1 MLHIN
6 LYCVGKVKEQYLRN
20 AIDEYLKRIS
30 KYCSISIIE
39 LPDKPIPEK
48 SNSTLESQIIEA
60 ESNEIINKLNMSSYK
75 ISLDLTGKQYTSEE
89 FAEKIDKI
97 QLSNSTISFIIG
109 GSLGLSDD
117 LKRICN
123 EKVSFSKMTFP
134 HQLMRVIFLEQLFR
148 SFKINNNEKYHH

>member
-6 LYCVGKVKEQYLRN
+6 LYCVGKVKEQYLRD

-75 ISLDLTGKQYTSEE
+75 IALDLTGKQYTSEE
-89 FAEKIDKI
+89 FAEKINKI

-123 EKVSFSKMTFP
+123 EKISFSKMTFP

>member
-6 LYCVGKVKEQYLRN
+6 LYCVGKVKEQYLRD

-39 LPDKPIPEK
+39 LPDKPISEK
-48 SNSTLESQIIEA
+48 SNSTLETQIIEA

-75 ISLDLTGKQYTSEE
+75 IALDLTGKQYTSEE
-89 FAEKIDKI
+89 FAEKINKI

-123 EKVSFSKMTFP
+123 EKISFSKMTFP

>member
-6 LYCVGKVKEQYLRN
+6 LYCVGKVKEQYLRD

-60 ESNEIINKLNMSSYK
+60 ESNGIINKINISSYK
-75 ISLDLTGKQYTSEE
+75 IALDLTGKQYTSEE
-89 FAEKIDKI
+89 FAEKITKI

-123 EKVSFSKMTFP
+123 EKISFSKMTFP

>member
-6 LYCVGKVKEQYLRN
+6 LYCVGKVKEQYLRD

-48 SNSTLESQIIEA
+48 SNSTLESQIIAA

-75 ISLDLTGKQYTSEE
+75 IALDLTGKQYTSEE
-89 FAEKIDKI
+89 FAEKINKI

>member
-6 LYCVGKVKEQYLRN
+6 LYCVGKVKEQHLRD

-75 ISLDLTGKQYTSEE
+75 IALDVTGKQYTSEE
-89 FAEKIDKI
+89 FAEKINKI

-123 EKVSFSKMTFP
+123 EKISFSKMTFP

>member
-6 LYCVGKVKEQYLRN
+6 LYCVGKVKEQYLRD

-75 ISLDLTGKQYTSEE
+75 IALDVTGKQYTSEE
-89 FAEKIDKI
+89 FAEKITKI

-123 EKVSFSKMTFP
+123 EKISFSKMTFP

>member
-6 LYCVGKVKEQYLRN
+6 IYCVGKVKEQYLRD

-123 EKVSFSKMTFP
+123 EKISFSKMTFP

>member
-6 LYCVGKVKEQYLRN
+6 LYCVGKVKEQHLRD

-75 ISLDLTGKQYTSEE
+75 IALDLTGKQYTSEE
-89 FAEKIDKI
+89 FAEKINKI

-123 EKVSFSKMTFP
+123 EKISFSKMTFP

>member
-6 LYCVGKVKEQYLRN
+6 LYCVGKVKEQYLRD

-60 ESNEIINKLNMSSYK
+60 ESNEIINKINMSSYK
-75 ISLDLTGKQYTSEE
+75 IALDLTGKQYTSEE
-89 FAEKIDKI
+89 FAEKINKI

-123 EKVSFSKMTFP
+123 EKISFSKMTFP

>member
-6 LYCVGKVKEQYLRN
+6 LYCVGKVKEQYLRD

-39 LPDKPIPEK
+39 LRDKPIPEK

-75 ISLDLTGKQYTSEE
+75 IALDVTGKQYTSEE
-89 FAEKIDKI
+89 FAEKINKI
-97 QLSNSTISFIIG
+97 KLSNSTISFIIG

-123 EKVSFSKMTFP
+123 EKISFSKMTFP

>member
-6 LYCVGKVKEQYLRN
+6 LYCVGKVKEQHLRD

-39 LPDKPIPEK
+39 LPDKPISEK
-48 SNSTLESQIIEA
+48 SNSTLETQIIEA

-75 ISLDLTGKQYTSEE
+75 IALDVTGKQYTSEE
-89 FAEKIDKI
+89 FAEKINKI

-123 EKVSFSKMTFP
+123 EKISFSKMTFP

>member
-6 LYCVGKVKEQYLRN
+6 LYCVGKVKEQYLRD
-20 AIDEYLKRIS
+20 AIDEYLKRIG

-48 SNSTLESQIIEA
+48 SNSTLESQIIAA
-60 ESNEIINKLNMSSYK
+60 ESNEIINKINMSSYK
-75 ISLDLTGKQYTSEE
+75 IALDLTGKQYTSEE
-89 FAEKIDKI
+89 FAEKINKI
-97 QLSNSTISFIIG
+97 KLSNSTISFIIG

>member
-6 LYCVGKVKEQYLRN
+6 LYCVGKVKEQYLRD

-60 ESNEIINKLNMSSYK
+60 ESNGIINKINISSYK
-75 ISLDLTGKQYTSEE
+75 IALDLTGKQYTSEE
-89 FAEKIDKI
+89 FAEKINKI

-123 EKVSFSKMTFP
+123 EKISFSKMTFP

>member
-6 LYCVGKVKEQYLRN
+6 LYCVGKVKEQHLRD

-48 SNSTLESQIIEA
+48 SNSTLEAQIIET

-75 ISLDLTGKQYTSEE
+75 IALDLTGKQYTSEE
-89 FAEKIDKI
+89 FAEKITKI
-97 QLSNSTISFIIG
+97 QLSNSTICFIIG

>member
-6 LYCVGKVKEQYLRN
+6 LYCVGKVKEQYLRD

-75 ISLDLTGKQYTSEE
+75 IALDLTGKQYTSEE
-89 FAEKIDKI
+89 FAEKITKI

-123 EKVSFSKMTFP
+123 EKISFSKMTFP

>member
-75 ISLDLTGKQYTSEE
+75 IALDLTGKQYTSEE
-89 FAEKIDKI
+89 FAEKINKI
-97 QLSNSTISFIIG
+97 KLSNSTISFIIG

-123 EKVSFSKMTFP
+123 EKISFSKMTFP

>member
-6 LYCVGKVKEQYLRN
+6 LYCVGKVKEQYLRD

-60 ESNEIINKLNMSSYK
+60 ESNGIINKINISSYK
-75 ISLDLTGKQYTSEE
+75 IALDLTGKQYTSEE
-89 FAEKIDKI
+89 FAEKITKI

>member
-6 LYCVGKVKEQYLRN
+6 IYCVGKVKEQYLRD

-75 ISLDLTGKQYTSEE
+75 IALDLTGKQYTSEE

-123 EKVSFSKMTFP
+123 EKISFSKMTFP

>member
-6 LYCVGKVKEQYLRN
+6 LYCVGKVKEQHLRD

-75 ISLDLTGKQYTSEE
+75 IALDLTGKQYTSEE
-89 FAEKIDKI
+89 FAEKITKI

-123 EKVSFSKMTFP
+123 EKISFSKMTFP

>member
-1 MLHIN
+1 M
-6 LYCVGKVKEQYLRN
+6 
-20 AIDEYLKRIS
+20 
-30 KYCSISIIE
+30 
-39 LPDKPIPEK
+39 
-48 SNSTLESQIIEA
+48 
-60 ESNEIINKLNMSSYK
+60 
-75 ISLDLTGKQYTSEE
+75 DLTGKQYSSEE
-89 FAEKIDKI
+89 FAEKINKI

-123 EKVSFSKMTFP
+123 EKISFSKMTFP

>member
-6 LYCVGKVKEQYLRN
+6 LYCVGKVKEQHLRD

-75 ISLDLTGKQYTSEE
+75 IALDVTGKQYTSEE
-89 FAEKIDKI
+89 FAEKITKI

-123 EKVSFSKMTFP
+123 EKISFSKMTFP

>member
-6 LYCVGKVKEQYLRN
+6 LYFVGKVKEQHLRD

-75 ISLDLTGKQYTSEE
+75 IALDLTGKQYTSEE
-89 FAEKIDKI
+89 FAEKINKI
-97 QLSNSTISFIIG
+97 KLSNSTISFIIG

-123 EKVSFSKMTFP
+123 EKISFSKMTFP

>member
-6 LYCVGKVKEQYLRN
+6 LYCVGKVKEQYLRD

-39 LPDKPIPEK
+39 LPDKPISEK
-48 SNSTLESQIIEA
+48 SNSTLETQIIEA

-75 ISLDLTGKQYTSEE
+75 IALDLTGKQYTSEE
-89 FAEKIDKI
+89 FAEKITKI

>member
-6 LYCVGKVKEQYLRN
+6 LYCVGKVKEQYLRD

-60 ESNEIINKLNMSSYK
+60 ESNEIINRINMSSYK
-75 ISLDLTGKQYTSEE
+75 IALDLTGKQYSSEK
-89 FAEKIDKI
+89 FAEKINKI
-97 QLSNSTISFIIG
+97 QLSSSTISFIIG
-109 GSLGLSDD
+109 GSLGLSDN

-123 EKVSFSKMTFP
+123 EKISFSKMTFP

>member
-6 LYCVGKVKEQYLRN
+6 LYCVGKVKEQYLRD

-75 ISLDLTGKQYTSEE
+75 IALDVTGKQYTSEE
-89 FAEKIDKI
+89 FAEKITKI

>member
-6 LYCVGKVKEQYLRN
+6 LYCVGKVKEQYLRD

-75 ISLDLTGKQYTSEE
+75 IALDLTGKQYTSEE
-89 FAEKIDKI
+89 FAEKITKI

>member
-75 ISLDLTGKQYTSEE
+75 IALDLTGKQYTSEE
-89 FAEKIDKI
+89 FAEKINKI

-123 EKVSFSKMTFP
+123 EKISFSKMTFP

>member
-6 LYCVGKVKEQYLRN
+6 LYCVGKVKEQYLRD

-75 ISLDLTGKQYTSEE
+75 IALDLTGKQYTSEE

>member
-6 LYCVGKVKEQYLRN
+6 LYCVGKVKEQHLRD

-39 LPDKPIPEK
+39 LRDKPIPEK

-75 ISLDLTGKQYTSEE
+75 IALDLTGKQYTSEE
-89 FAEKIDKI
+89 FAEKINKI
-97 QLSNSTISFIIG
+97 KLSNSTISFIIG

-123 EKVSFSKMTFP
+123 EKISFSKMTFP

>member
-6 LYCVGKVKEQYLRN
+6 LYCVGKVKEQYLRD
-20 AIDEYLKRIS
+20 AIDEYLKRIG

-75 ISLDLTGKQYTSEE
+75 IALDLTGKQYTSEE
-89 FAEKIDKI
+89 FAEKINKI

-123 EKVSFSKMTFP
+123 EKISFSKMTFP

>member
-6 LYCVGKVKEQYLRN
+6 IYCVGKVKEQYLRD

-48 SNSTLESQIIEA
+48 SNSTLEAQIIEA

-75 ISLDLTGKQYTSEE
+75 IALDLTGKQYTSEE

-123 EKVSFSKMTFP
+123 EKISFSKMTFP

>member
-6 LYCVGKVKEQYLRN
+6 LYCVGKVKEQYLRD

-75 ISLDLTGKQYTSEE
+75 IALDLTGKQYTSEE
-89 FAEKIDKI
+89 FAEKINKI

>member
-6 LYCVGKVKEQYLRN
+6 LYCVGKVKEQHLRD

-75 ISLDLTGKQYTSEE
+75 IALDLTGKQYTSEE
-89 FAEKIDKI
+89 FAEKINKI
-97 QLSNSTISFIIG
+97 KLSNSTISFIIG

>member
-6 LYCVGKVKEQYLRN
+6 LYCVGKVKEQYLRD
-20 AIDEYLKRIS
+20 AIDEYLKRIG

-39 LPDKPIPEK
+39 LPDKPTSEK
-48 SNSTLESQIIEA
+48 SNSTLETQIIEA

-75 ISLDLTGKQYTSEE
+75 IALDLTGKQYTSEE
-89 FAEKIDKI
+89 FAEKINKI

-123 EKVSFSKMTFP
+123 EKISFSKMTFP

>member
-6 LYCVGKVKEQYLRN
+6 LYCVGKVKEQHLRD
-20 AIDEYLKRIS
+20 AIDEYLKRIG

-75 ISLDLTGKQYTSEE
+75 IALDLTGKQYTSEE
-89 FAEKIDKI
+89 FAEKITKI

-123 EKVSFSKMTFP
+123 EKISFSKMTFP

>member
-6 LYCVGKVKEQYLRN
+6 LYCVGKVKEQYLRD

-48 SNSTLESQIIEA
+48 SNSTLDSQIIEA
-60 ESNEIINKLNMSSYK
+60 ESNEIINRINMSSYK
-75 ISLDLTGKQYTSEE
+75 IALDLTGKQYTSEE
-89 FAEKIDKI
+89 FAEKINKI
-97 QLSNSTISFIIG
+97 QLSSSTISFIIG

-123 EKVSFSKMTFP
+123 EKISFSKMTFP

>member
-6 LYCVGKVKEQYLRN
+6 LYCVGKVKEQYLRD

-75 ISLDLTGKQYTSEE
+75 IALDLTGKQYTSEE
-89 FAEKIDKI
+89 FAEKINKI
-97 QLSNSTISFIIG
+97 KLSNSTISFIIG

-123 EKVSFSKMTFP
+123 EKISFSKMTFP

>member
-6 LYCVGKVKEQYLRN
+6 LYCVGKVKEQHLRD

-75 ISLDLTGKQYTSEE
+75 IALDLTGKQYTSEE
-89 FAEKIDKI
+89 FAEKITKI

-109 GSLGLSDD
+109 GSLGLNDD